1 MEYAIRTLELEL
13 ARIEE
18 AQRVEDR
25 YSVYPEYKP
34 SQIEWKARMI
44 ELHKAIEALRKY
56 PTTASACKA
65 NEIEG

>member
-1 MEYAIRTLELEL
+1 MEYAIRTLEIEL
-13 ARIEE
+13 AKIED

-44 ELHKAIEALRKY
+44 ELHMAIEALRQKHR
-56 PTTASACKA
+56 TTS
-65 NEIEG
+65 